1 MINGTTK
8 TVGFGLFNE
17 DLNSS
22 TISHTHV
29 RGAIPPRSHE
39 MKPRMLETDMRS
51 TDRHPLSFCPLGP
64 IRPFPL
70 APSDPGLRVFV
81 SIKKNLLHDAQAR
94 AIGDQ
99 IKTINALSR
108 GGAVVSAKKILRYSL
123 PMIRSLL
130 QSELSLPQYGPVLC
144 VQGEASRE
152 IKREPHI
159 KPFPSLL
166 ASSQTPSIPIAW
178 GFYCPIT
185 SSSHARVS

>member
-1 MINGTTK
+1 M
-8 TVGFGLFNE
+8 
-17 DLNSS
+17 
-22 TISHTHV
+22 
-29 RGAIPPRSHE
+29 
-39 MKPRMLETDMRS
+39 
-51 TDRHPLSFCPLGP
+51 
-64 IRPFPL
+64 
-70 APSDPGLRVFV
+70 
-81 SIKKNLLHDAQAR
+81 NLLHDAQAR

-108 GGAVVSAKKILRYSL
+108 GGAVVSAKRILRYSL

-152 IKREPHI
+152 NKREPHI

-185 SSSHARVS
+185 SSSHAQVSRQMAQFPRGPSRREDVRGLSDSSRPSLPDGGAWRL